1 VFVVPV
7 TLAVKESVLAVG
19 TDALAGVILNKT
31 AAAATMVTLA
41 EADLVGSATLVTV
54 TLSVA
59 GEGTLA
65 GGVYSPP
72 AEIEPQFAPLQ
83 PAALTAQVT
92 LVLVLPVTVAV
103 NCCGAPAETVA
114 TLGNTAIATP
124 VEPETLRVPLL
135 LVVLPA
141 LLLTTT
147 ANSARLSEAVVGG
160 VVYVEEVA
168 PLTAVPFFCH
178 W

>member
-19 TDALAGVILNKT
+19 TDALAGVILSKT

-65 GGVYSPP
+65 GGV
-72 AEIEPQFAPLQ
+72 
-83 PAALTAQVT
+83 
-92 LVLVLPVTVAV
+92 
-103 NCCGAPAETVA
+103 
-114 TLGNTAIATP
+114 
-124 VEPETLRVPLL
+124 
-135 LVVLPA
+135 
-141 LLLTTT
+141 
-147 ANSARLSEAVVGG
+147 
-160 VVYVEEVA
+160 
-168 PLTAVPFFCH
+168 
-178 W
+178 